1 MSQRSSLSASAA
13 RPERKE
19 TARRGRLMV
28 VPAPRERVGGGIW
41 FFVLAFVL
49 TASLVTAVVVLQALV
64 SQGSFGVQELAR
76 LTTRLE
82 RDNGELRREVAELSA
97 PSRIVEEARMLGLQ
111 PPQEVEIVFIEGKGP
126 ARNGGAALGG
136 EGSDR

>member
-1 MSQRSSLSASAA
+1 MSQRPSLNTSAV

-19 TARRGRLMV
+19 MARRGRLMV
-28 VPAPRERVGGGIW
+28 VPAPRERVGAGIW
-41 FFVLAFVL
+41 FFLLAFVL

-97 PSRIVEEARMLGLQ
+97 PSRIVEEARRFGLQ
-111 PPQEVEIVFIEGKGP
+111 PPQEVEIVFVEGRG
-126 ARNGGAALGG
+126 RGGDGGAASGG

>member
-1 MSQRSSLSASAA
+1 MSQRPSLSASAV

-19 TARRGRLMV
+19 SARPGRLRV
-28 VPAPRERVGGGIW
+28 VPAPRQRVGGGPW

-82 RDNGELRREVAELSA
+82 RDNGELRRKVAELSA
-97 PSRIVEEARMLGLQ
+97 PSRIVEKARLWGLK
-111 PPQEVEIVFIEGKGP
+111 PPQEVEIVFVEGRG
-126 ARNGGAALGG
+126 RGVDSVAASGG
-136 EGSDR
+136 EGSDG

>member
-1 MSQRSSLSASAA
+1 MSQRPFLSASTA

-19 TARRGRLMV
+19 TARGGRLSV
-28 VPAPRERVGGGIW
+28 VPPSRQHVGGGIW

-49 TASLVTAVVVLQALV
+49 TASLVTAVVVLQVLV

-76 LTTRLE
+76 LTMRLE
-82 RDNGELRREVAELSA
+82 RDNGELRRQVAELSA
-97 PSRIVEEARMLGLQ
+97 PSRIVEEARGSGLR
-111 PPQEVEIVFIEGKGP
+111 PPQEVEIVFVEGRGR
-126 ARNGGAALGG
+126 AGDGADASGG